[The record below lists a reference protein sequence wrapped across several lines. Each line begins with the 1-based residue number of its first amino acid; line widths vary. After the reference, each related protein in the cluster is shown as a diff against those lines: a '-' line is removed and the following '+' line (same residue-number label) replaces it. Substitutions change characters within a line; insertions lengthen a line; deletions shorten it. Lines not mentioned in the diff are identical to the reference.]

1 MDWLRPKD
9 EGGLVKK
16 AKTSK
21 EIGLASI
28 LDNIDYRLRVLEDG
42 ASTVFLLPKAK
53 AAQSPLVRVMFEGKQ
68 IYHDAKPARGQ
79 AHSMG
84 HEKTSISGQ
93 FLQWIAAEPNYPPKS
108 DDVDT
113 IQLLTDIN
121 TELRVRGSLDL
132 QAMQK
137 TVRDLL
143 AIYAQPEKLQR
154 EVVKFTIRETKKGD
168 QILIDYQF
176 HPTGILAAY
185 SPLFKAYILAAGG
198 QLQGIAPRGP
208 LYRPEVLKG
217 FK

>member
-1 MDWLRPKD
+1 M
-9 EGGLVKK
+9 
-16 AKTSK
+16 
-21 EIGLASI
+21 
-28 LDNIDYRLRVLEDG
+28 
-42 ASTVFLLPKAK
+42 
-53 AAQSPLVRVMFEGKQ
+53 
-68 IYHDAKPARGQ
+68 
-79 AHSMG
+79 
-84 HEKTSISGQ
+84 

-143 AIYAQPEKLQR
+143 AIYSQPEKLQR

-176 HPTGILAAY
+176 HPTGILAAH
-185 SPLFKAYILAAGG
+185 SPPFKAYTLAAGG